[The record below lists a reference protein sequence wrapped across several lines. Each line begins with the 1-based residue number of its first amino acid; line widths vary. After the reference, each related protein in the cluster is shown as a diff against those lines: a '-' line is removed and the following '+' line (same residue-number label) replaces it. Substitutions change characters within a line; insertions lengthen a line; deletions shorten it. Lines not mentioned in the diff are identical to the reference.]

1 MSNELGLKEYN
12 EYVNGTMD
20 IDNNKPNLLFV
31 CEANA
36 QRSPTFEIWFKKNRP
51 QYNIKSTGTAHGYPH
66 ALTEEL
72 LQWADTVWCMDLEQD
87 IFIYRRFPRYCWKV
101 KVIGCSDQYQRESK
115 QLYNRIEFWAM
126 KEKL

>member
-1 MSNELGLKEYN
+1 MRNELGLKEYN

-20 IDNNKPNLLFV
+20 IDNNNPNLLFV

-36 QRSPTFEIWFKKNRP
+36 QRSPTFEKWFKKNRP
-51 QYNIKSTGTAHGYPH
+51 QYNVKSTGTAHGYPH

-72 LQWADTVWCMDLEQD
+72 LQWADTVWCMDLEQCK
-87 IFIYRRFPRYCWKV
+87 FIDRKFPDFIRKV
-101 KVIGCSDQYQRESK
+101 KIVGCSDQYNRMSP
-115 QLYNRIEFWAM
+115 QLCHLITFWVE

>member
-1 MSNELGLKEYN
+1 MSNKLGLNEYN

-20 IDNNKPNLLFV
+20 IDNNPNLLFV

-36 QRSPTFEIWFKKNRP
+36 QRSPTFEIWFKENRP
-51 QYNIKSTGTAHGYPH
+51 QYNVKSTGTAHGYPH

-87 IFIYRRFPRYCWKV
+87 RFIKRKFQDYYYKV
-101 KVIGCSDQYQRESK
+101 KIIGCSDKYNRESL
-115 QLYNRIEFWAM
+115 QVYRIIEHWVE
-126 KEKL
+126 KEGL